1 MINAAHALLGAA
13 PVGTVASGGSGIAG
27 ISTSSGTPLVSSSSS
42 LLPIASIVVEIL
54 ALFIGVAVIGLFII
68 IVVANRA
75 EPDATGRRPQSVYFF
90 AVSFV
95 TLVSTII
102 GSIVVVFSAVDLIGH
117 HSAGIGNAVARAV
130 VIGGLIT
137 VLSGALLWTHLR
149 RGVALVGPDA
159 ASPSR
164 RVAQSYVSG
173 VAFLSVLILLV
184 ASILAV
190 YLLFALGGPGV
201 FGSFGGRT
209 SVVRDLI
216 DTAYIGLV
224 AGTVLLTHRNLVQ
237 PGLQFFGGG
246 KESRG
251 GKEARRGKEARGGK
265 QARGGQATRGRH
277 VSPDA
282 VPPRGS
288 YR

>member
-1 MINAAHALLGAA
+1 MINAVHALLSA
-13 PVGTVASGGSGIAG
+13 PSTTTLSPSGSGGLAVS
-27 ISTSSGTPLVSSSSS
+27 SSGTQGSAFVSSSS

-54 ALFIGVAVIGLFII
+54 ALFIGVAIIGLFII

-75 EPDATGRRPQSVYFF
+75 DPDATGRRPQSVYFF

-95 TLVSTII
+95 TLVTTII
-102 GSIVVVFSAVDLIGH
+102 GSIVIVFSVVDLIGH
-117 HSAGIGNAVARAV
+117 HGAGIGNAIARAV

-137 VLSGALLWTHLR
+137 LLSGALLRIHLR
-149 RGVALVGPDA
+149 RGVALVGSDP

-173 VAFLSVLILLV
+173 VAFLSVMILLV
-184 ASILAV
+184 VSILAV

-209 SVVRDLI
+209 PALRDLI
-216 DTAYIGLV
+216 DAVYVGVV
-224 AGTVLLTHRNLVQ
+224 AVTVLLTHRNLVT

-246 KESRG
+246 NGPAG
-251 GKEARRGKEARGGK
+251 GRAA
-265 QARGGQATRGRH
+265 RGRH
-277 VSPDA
+277 ASVDV
-282 VPPRGS
+282 VPPAIPPPATPPYS
-288 YR
+288 PPA

>member
-1 MINAAHALLGAA
+1 MINAAQALLGSA
-13 PVGTVASGGSGIAG
+13 PPVSTVITGGSGV
-27 ISTSSGTPLVSSSSS
+27 STTFTNTSSGSALVSSGSS

-54 ALFIGVAVIGLFII
+54 SLFVGVAIIGLFII

-75 EPDATGRRPQSVYFF
+75 DPDATGHRPQSVYFF

-95 TLVSTII
+95 TLVTTII
-102 GSIVVVFSAVDLIGH
+102 GSIVVVFSVVDLIGH

-137 VLSGALLWTHLR
+137 LLSGALLWTHLR

-159 ASPSR
+159 TSPSR
-164 RVAQSYVSG
+164 RVAQSYVSA

-184 ASILAV
+184 VSILAV

-209 SVVRDLI
+209 PALRDLI
-216 DTAYIGLV
+216 DAVYVGLV
-224 AGTVLLTHRNLVQ
+224 AVTVLLTHRNLVT

-246 KESRG
+246 KGPRG
-251 GKEARRGKEARGGK
+251 GGRK
-265 QARGGQATRGRH
+265 GRH
-277 VSPDA
+277 ANGSAIPTAPLGSP
-282 VPPRGS
+282 S
-288 YR
+288 